1 MLKLHMSEI
10 MNGNEIPIKSR
21 ETEKIQSLR
30 EFTTSPEGQERIV
43 SFIENLKSEVGNK
56 EGWIN
61 TCQKADEESQ
71 NMPITEQTLVRINRN
86 FETFINQMP
95 PGHDQGHF
103 SRDLLTS
110 IILYD
115 SLKDKAAFKSEV
127 NTGLLAGTF
136 HDIGTAVIPRYQDN
150 KYGAGHGETG
160 AFLFWQISEGLID
173 ENTRKLTAYSIAAHT
188 HYLQPIQV
196 QIPQNYK
203 KDKYWDE
210 TWVDENNKLIG
221 VAPQMTR
228 RSDRTDTNGITL
240 MFRHINSRL
249 DSVEEGGQDLS
260 GGEWVNLNHDSLF
273 QILNPLIRDPI
284 ENPPTTLE
292 HIFRFARSNDGKNPY
307 SEKDYLFPA
316 FQEIL
321 SLKLSQLENLI
332 NIIKEPTNFTSE
344 SSEDNK
350 FVHDLFYKISKA
362 DPQRFEKAWENFQ
375 SIWVELS
382 PESKSKW
389 YSGFKYAE
397 VAYDQILDFYQDKT
411 TTSEFSNIAQK
422 TINNLKVSN

>member
-1 MLKLHMSEI
+1 MLKLHMPEI
-10 MNGNEIPIKSR
+10 ISRNEIPINSK

-30 EFTTSPEGQERIV
+30 EFVTSPDGQEKIV
-43 SFIENLKSEVGNK
+43 SFIENLKHEIGNK

-61 TCQKADEESQ
+61 TCQKAEKESQ
-71 NMPITEQTLVRINRN
+71 NIPITEQTLERINQN

-95 PGHDQGHF
+95 PGHDKGHF

-115 SLKDKAAFKSEV
+115 SLKNNIAFQSEARA
-127 NTGLLAGTF
+127 GLLAGTF
-136 HDIGTAVIPRYQDN
+136 HDIGTSIIPRYQDN

-160 AFLFWQISEGLID
+160 AFLFWQITEGLID
-173 ENTRKLTAYSIAAHT
+173 ENTRKLTAYSITAHT
-188 HYLQPIQV
+188 HYLQPVEV

-210 TWVDENNKLIG
+210 TWFDENNKLIG

-273 QILNPLIRDPI
+273 QTLNPLVRDPI

-292 HIFRFARSNDGKNPY
+292 HVVRFARSNNGKNPY

-321 SLKLSQLENLI
+321 NLKLSQLENLI
-332 NIIKEPTNFTSE
+332 NIMEQSTAFIHE
-344 SSEDNK
+344 SPENNK
-350 FVHDLFYKISKA
+350 FVHDLFCKISKA
-362 DPQRFEKAWENFQ
+362 NPQRFEKAWGNFQ
-375 SIWVELS
+375 SIWAELS

-397 VAYDQILDFYQDKT
+397 VAYGQVLDFYQNKT

-422 TINNLKVSN
+422 TINSLKKSN